1 MIHLGN
7 DSRSALTRTI
17 EVGGAPIHLREWGRG
32 RPVLLLHGNP
42 DSSAM
47 WEDVAGRLAA
57 SCHCFA
63 PDLPGFGRSEIPR
76 AYTRSLD
83 GLARFV
89 EELRVAAGLQ
99 PPIDFVAHDFGGP
112 FAFAWAVRNPS
123 AVRRMVA
130 INTLFFSDYR
140 WHFWARVW
148 RTPILGE
155 TSMALMNRLIFARE
169 LRRGAGYP
177 LSREH
182 VERTWAL
189 MTGRMKAEVLRLYRA
204 TDPQGFAGWE
214 DRLLALTAERPTMV
228 IWGDRDP
235 YIRSHYAER
244 FGATK
249 VVHLPEVGHWPPIE
263 APEETARL
271 IMGFFAD

>member
-1 MIHLGN
+1 
-7 DSRSALTRTI
+7 
-17 EVGGAPIHLREWGRG
+17 
-32 RPVLLLHGNP
+32 
-42 DSSAM
+42 M
-47 WEDVAGRLAA
+47 WEDVAGRLAS
-57 SCHCFA
+57 SCHCLA
-63 PDLPGFGRSEIPR
+63 PDLPGFGRSEVPR
-76 AYTRSLD
+76 EYTRSLD

-89 EELRVAAGLQ
+89 EALRVAANLR

-130 INTLFFSDYR
+130 INTLFSSDYR

-148 RTPILGE
+148 RTPIVGE
-155 TSMALMNRLIFARE
+155 ISMALMNRLIFAGE
-169 LRRGAGYP
+169 LRRGAGRP
-177 LSREH
+177 LGREH
-182 VERTWAL
+182 IERTWAL

-204 TDPQGFAGWE
+204 TDPQGFVGWE
-214 DRLLALTAERPTMV
+214 DQLRALIAERSAMV

-235 YIRSHYAER
+235 YIPSRYAER

-249 VVHLPEVGHWPPIE
+249 VVHLPEVGHWPPVE

-271 IMGFFAD
+271 ILGFLAD